1 MIKLIYGIA
10 CVLIAFFCLCM
21 AGKCRKKKDD
31 MSSITAALCLSGGLF
46 VLFYSLT
53 LFFTD
58 SFRAS
63 VAIGVVHIC
72 LDVFV
77 YFLLKFTIRLTGRK
91 MLRKGY
97 KIALWTFITVD
108 CALLLSNPWTGFV
121 LEYKQVPFWGEV
133 FYVIF
138 PNVWYFVHCA
148 YVYFTAVAVMVI
160 LVLQFFR
167 IPLVYAGKYM
177 MELFVVFF
185 VVLVH
190 LFYLLGVLPI
200 DLSCLLYGWSA
211 RMLYRSAL
219 NYRPGYLRKKA
230 RYMMANKLQYPILLF
245 DVKDY
250 LADFNDEAAEK
261 FELSEKDLCHMTRE
275 YFETEI
281 LHVSYE
287 QDPDT
292 DINREVVI
300 QKDYA
305 EVFYSFTLQILYS
318 RRGLYLGKMYAFRD
332 ITKQKLMYKALENSS
347 MYDRLT
353 GFYTSRIFGNKLEE
367 INKTTEE
374 YVVAVCNISSLKL
387 INSYY
392 GRKIGNTIIQKMA
405 EVLRDTL
412 PEDALFCYAEDD
424 CTVIVAKDITE
435 EQMELSLS
443 NSARKIRKKALE
455 NVPVFLDFGIAR
467 RENTAVPL
475 EEYIKYAS
483 MNLVLKKGKNGVSEK
498 RETTEA
504 LFKEYFSNNYESLE
518 HVNRVKE
525 LALGLADKLGLN
537 EEEKKKLELLSLYH
551 DIGRVKT
558 EDEVWSRA
566 GVITSDERDIMK
578 LHSVSGYQI
587 IKKMQLDY
595 DISDLVL
602 YHHENYDGSGYPYGL
617 AREEIPLEDRI
628 FSVVDAYDV
637 MIHNGLYKGTVSE
650 TEALEEIKNFSGKQ
664 FDPALVNLFEAYLK
678 EK

>member
-1 MIKLIYGIA
+1 MIKLIYGIT
-10 CVLIAFFCLCM
+10 CVLIALFCLCM
-21 AGKCRKKKDD
+21 AGKCRKKKDG
-31 MSSITAALCLSGGLF
+31 MAGVTAVLCFSGGLF
-46 VLFYSLT
+46 VLFYSMT
-53 LFFTD
+53 LFFQD

-63 VAIGVVHIC
+63 VAISAVWVC
-72 LDVFV
+72 FDVFV
-77 YFLLKFTIRLTGRK
+77 YYLLQFTLRLTGRK
-91 MLRKGY
+91 PLQKWH
-97 KIALWTFITVD
+97 KTAIWIFIVVD
-108 CALLLSNPWTGFV
+108 CAFLMSNFWTGYVF
-121 LEYKQVPFWGEV
+121 EYKAMPFWGEM
-133 FYVIF
+133 FYIII
-138 PNVWYFVHCA
+138 PYIWYYVHCL
-148 YVYFTAVAVMVI
+148 YVYSTVAVVMAI
-160 LVLQFFR
+160 LIRQFFL

-177 MELFVVFF
+177 MELFVIIS
-185 VVLVH
+185 VVLIN
-190 LFYLLGVLPI
+190 LFYFAGLLPI

-275 YFETEI
+275 YFETNI

-332 ITKQKLMYKALENSS
+332 ITKQKLMYKALENNSI
-347 MYDRLT
+347 YDRLT
-353 GFYTSRIFGNKLEE
+353 GFYTSRMFANKLEE
-367 INKTTEE
+367 LNKTTEE

-387 INSYY
+387 INSYF
-392 GRKIGNTIIQKMA
+392 GRKSGNTIIQKMA
-405 EVLRDTL
+405 EVLRDAL
-412 PEDALFCYAEDD
+412 PEDSLFCYAEDD
-424 CTVIVAKDITE
+424 CTVIVTKGVTE

-483 MNLVLKKGKNGVSEK
+483 MNLVLKK
-498 RETTEA
+498 R
-504 LFKEYFSNNYESLE
+504 KE
-518 HVNRVKE
+518 
-525 LALGLADKLGLN
+525 
-537 EEEKKKLELLSLYH
+537 
-551 DIGRVKT
+551 
-558 EDEVWSRA
+558 WC
-566 GVITSDERDIMK
+566 
-578 LHSVSGYQI
+578 
-587 IKKMQLDY
+587 
-595 DISDLVL
+595 
-602 YHHENYDGSGYPYGL
+602 
-617 AREEIPLEDRI
+617 
-628 FSVVDAYDV
+628 
-637 MIHNGLYKGTVSE
+637 
-650 TEALEEIKNFSGKQ
+650 
-664 FDPALVNLFEAYLK
+664 
-678 EK
+678 